1 MQQFFI
7 RNKKAFFIAALLLAA
22 LTLFAK
28 GIEQKKKHSFFDRVV
43 LTLFSFPLSITNTS
57 ISAVRG
63 VWNHYIYTI
72 GLHDE
77 NIALKKRADEL
88 SIENQ
93 LLREQA
99 DENKRLRDLLVFRKK
114 FEHKMMPAE
123 IIGRDPSGWFKTVL
137 VDKGSADGVL
147 KEAGVIA
154 PEGVVGRVIE
164 VGLTSSKILLL
175 CDINSYVDA
184 LIKRTRT
191 HCIVVGRGEQLCTLS
206 YVIKTED
213 VAPDDVIVSSGIN
226 TMYPKGIIIG
236 TVTKINRDRSGFF
249 QSIMVKPAVD
259 FSKLHEV
266 LIVLR
271 EPEQH
276 K

>member
-7 RNKKAFFIAALLLAA
+7 RNKKTFLLVALLLAA

-28 GIEQKKKHSFFDRVV
+28 GIEQKQKHSFFDRVV

-57 ISAVRG
+57 INAVSG
-63 VWNHYIYTI
+63 AWSHYIYTI

-77 NIALKKRADEL
+77 NIALKKRVAAL
-88 SIENQ
+88 AIENQ
-93 LLREQA
+93 LLQEQA

-114 FEHKMMPAE
+114 FEHKMLPAE
-123 IIGRDPSGWFKTVL
+123 IIGRDPAAWFKTIL

-147 KEAGVIA
+147 EDAGVIA

-164 VGLTSSKILLL
+164 VGLNSSKVLLL
-175 CDINSYVDA
+175 TDINSYVDA

-191 HCIVVGRGEQLCTLS
+191 HGIVVGRGEQLCTLS
-206 YVIKTED
+206 YIIKTEH

-236 TVTKINRDRSGFF
+236 TVTHINKDRSGFF
-249 QSIMVKPAVD
+249 QSIMIKPAVD

-271 EPEQH
+271 EPEKQ

>member
-7 RNKKAFFIAALLLAA
+7 RNKKTFLVAALLLVA
-22 LTLFAK
+22 LTLFTK
-28 GIEQKKKHSFFDRVV
+28 GIEQKEKHSFFDRFV
-43 LTLFSFPLSITNTS
+43 LTLFSYPLSFTNKS
-57 ISAVRG
+57 IAAVSG
-63 VWNHYIYTI
+63 TWNHYIYTI

-77 NIALKKRADEL
+77 NIALKKSVAEL
-88 SIENQ
+88 AIENQ

-114 FEHKMMPAE
+114 FEHKMLPAE

-147 KEAGVIA
+147 KDTGVIA

-164 VGLTSSKILLL
+164 VGLNSSKVLLL
-175 CDINSYVDA
+175 TDINSYVDA

-191 HCIVVGRGEQLCTLS
+191 HGIVVGKGEQLCALS
-206 YVIKTED
+206 YVMKTDD
-213 VAPDDVIVSSGIN
+213 VATDDIIVSSGIN
-226 TMYPKGIIIG
+226 TMYPKGITVG
-236 TVTKINRDRSGFF
+236 TVTKTNKDRSGFF
-249 QSIMVKPAVD
+249 QSIVVKPAVD
-259 FSKLHEV
+259 FSKLQEV

-271 EPEQH
+271 EPEKQ

>member
-7 RNKKAFFIAALLLAA
+7 KNKKTFFIAALLLVA

-43 LTLFSFPLSITNTS
+43 LTLFSFPLNITNKS
-57 ISAVRG
+57 IHAVSG
-63 VWNHYIYTI
+63 AWNHYIYLI

-77 NIALKKRADEL
+77 NIALKKRVDAL
-88 SIENQ
+88 AIENQ
-93 LLREQA
+93 LLRDLA
-99 DENKRLRDLLVFRKK
+99 DENKRLRNLLFFRKK
-114 FEHKMMPAE
+114 YEHKMLPAE

-137 VDKGSADGVL
+137 IDKGSVDGVL
-147 KEAGVIA
+147 NDAGVIA
-154 PEGVVGRVIE
+154 PEGVVGKVIE
-164 VGLTSSKILLL
+164 VGLNSSKVLLL
-175 CDINSYVDA
+175 SDINSYVDA
-184 LIKRTRT
+184 LIKRTQT
-191 HCIVVGRGEQLCTLS
+191 HGIVVGKGEQLCALS
-206 YVIKTED
+206 YVMKTED

-236 TVTKINRDRSGFF
+236 TVIKSNRGRSGFF
-249 QSIMVKPAVD
+249 QSIAVKPAVD

-266 LIVLR
+266 LIVLK
-271 EPEQH
+271 EPEKQ

>member
-7 RNKKAFFIAALLLAA
+7 RNKKTFLIAALLLAA

-43 LTLFSFPLSITNTS
+43 LTLFSFPLSITNKS
-57 ISAVRG
+57 INAVSG
-63 VWNHYIYTI
+63 TWNHYIYTI

-77 NIALKKRADEL
+77 NIALKKRVDEL
-88 SIENQ
+88 AIENQ

-114 FEHKMMPAE
+114 FEHKMLPAE

-137 VDKGSADGVL
+137 VDKGSVDGVL
-147 KEAGVIA
+147 KDAGVIA

-164 VGLTSSKILLL
+164 VGLNSSKVLLL
-175 CDINSYVDA
+175 SDINSYVDA

-191 HCIVVGRGEQLCTLS
+191 HGIVVGKGEQLCTLS
-206 YVIKTED
+206 YVMKTED

-236 TVTKINRDRSGFF
+236 TVTKINKDRSGFF

-266 LIVLR
+266 LIVLK
-271 EPEQH
+271 EPEKQ

>member
-1 MQQFFI
+1 MQQFFL
-7 RNKKAFFIAALLLAA
+7 RNKKTIFIAALLLVA

-28 GIEQKKKHSFFDRVV
+28 GIEQKKKYSFFDRIV
-43 LTLFSFPLSITNTS
+43 LTLFSFPLSITNKS
-57 ISAVRG
+57 IHAVSG
-63 VWNHYIYTI
+63 AWQHYIFI
-72 GLHDE
+72 AGLHDE

-88 SIENQ
+88 AIENQ

-114 FEHKMMPAE
+114 FAHKMLPAE

-137 VDKGSADGVL
+137 VDKGSVDGVSSDV
-147 KEAGVIA
+147 GVIA

-164 VGLTSSKILLL
+164 VGLNSSKVLLL
-175 CDINSYVDA
+175 TDINSYVDA

-191 HCIVVGRGEQLCTLS
+191 HGIVVGKGELLCALS
-206 YVIKTED
+206 YVLKTED

-236 TVTKINRDRSGFF
+236 TVTKINKDRSGFF
-249 QSIMVKPAVD
+249 QSIVVQPAVD

-271 EPEQH
+271 EPEKQ